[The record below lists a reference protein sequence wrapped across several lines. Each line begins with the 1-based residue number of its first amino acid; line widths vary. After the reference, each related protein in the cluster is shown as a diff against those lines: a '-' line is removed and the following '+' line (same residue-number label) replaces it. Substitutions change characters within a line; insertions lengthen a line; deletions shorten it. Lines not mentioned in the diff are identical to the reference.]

1 MSAMGGQP
9 AFGAKL
15 DLEAATVDARALEG
29 DWARLG
35 HGRAITSAPS
45 GDFDE
50 FGSCSLGRTVEP
62 RLCPSKTP

>member
-1 MSAMGGQP
+1 MGGKP

-45 GDFDE
+45 RGF
-50 FGSCSLGRTVEP
+50 
-62 RLCPSKTP
+62 

>member
-1 MSAMGGQP
+1 MSAMGGKP

-45 GDFDE
+45 RGFDE